1 MLLLC
6 TFLHFFYVAPARDS
20 QNRNFKQIKFYNTKT
35 QKKIFFLNKFNA
47 NAKLISDHKRHKFKA
62 TKKLK
67 IKKKKQSTN
76 KNSVTVL
83 K

>member
-67 IKKKKQSTN
+67 IKKRN
-76 KNSVTVL
+76 KAPIKTASL
-83 K
+83 Y